1 MRINYKLKA
10 NIMIKNYII
19 ALVSILFCQINY
31 GQSNYAVTSI
41 PYQQFT
47 TTLPVQGTQDDIN
60 SNIIPLPF
68 NFDFYGVSYNQIV
81 VSTNGYIDF
90 RTTTANQFSQWFF
103 TQTVPDVNF
112 PVKNAILG
120 CYHDLYNNNT
130 QGFITYGVYGTA
142 PYRKF
147 VVVFNNNELYSCSNA
162 HSTFQM
168 ILYESQSIID
178 IQLIDKQLCAAWNN
192 GKAVTGLIN
201 LAGNLGIAAP
211 NRNTGSWT
219 AFHEGWRFSR
229 PGYTSGDYQFV
240 KCDGNSDGI
249 EEFNLQV
256 VRNALA
262 PNANPGLTFYSSLAD
277 MQTQANPITGLTY
290 TNMTNPQTIYTM
302 MNGMVKSVVLKVINC
317 AVDYDNDN
325 VATGSEDPSNDT
337 NLAND
342 DTDMDGLPNYLD
354 NDDDGDLVLTS
365 VEYVFTNK
373 NALSVLIDTDN
384 DGKPNYL
391 DNDDDGDGILTFNE
405 DSNGNGNP
413 ADDDINGNGVPDYLD
428 PSNLLGTNT
437 NSLENS
443 IKLYPNPVVDILQI
457 SNTSSEIISNVS
469 IYSVSGALI
478 KEETSI
484 DTIESISV
492 SNLQSGLYFVKIQVN
507 GQVKNF
513 KFIKK

>member
-1 MRINYKLKA
+1 
-10 NIMIKNYII
+10 MIKNYIL
-19 ALVSILFCQINY
+19 ALATILFCQFST
-31 GQSNYAVTSI
+31 GQSNYSVI
-41 PYQQFT
+41 PIPFQQFT
-47 TTLPVQGTQDDIN
+47 ATLPVQGTLDDIN

-90 RTTTANQFSQWFF
+90 RTSTANQFSPWFF
-103 TQTVPDVNF
+103 AQSVPDANF
-112 PVKNAILG
+112 PVKNSILG

-130 QGFITYGVYGTA
+130 QGFITYGIYGTA

-178 IQLIDKQLCAAWNN
+178 VQLIDKQLCSVWNN

-201 LAGNLGIAAP
+201 LAGNVGITAP
-211 NRNTGSWT
+211 GRNTGTWT

-256 VRNALA
+256 VQNDLA
-262 PNANPGLTFYSSLAD
+262 PNANPGLTFYTSLAD
-277 MQTQANPITGLTY
+277 MQTQSNPISGLNY
-290 TNMTNPQTIYTM
+290 TNITTTQTIYTM
-302 MNGMVKSVVLKVINC
+302 INGMVKSVVLNVIDC
-317 AVDYDNDN
+317 AVDYDTDS
-325 VATGSEDPSNDT
+325 VATNIEDANNDT

-342 DTDMDGLPNYLD
+342 DTDIDGLPNYLD

-365 VEYVFTNK
+365 VEYVFTTK
-373 NALSVLIDTDN
+373 NALILMDTDN

-405 DSNGNGNP
+405 DFNGNGNP
-413 ADDDINGNGVPDYLD
+413 ADDDVNANGIPDYLD
-428 PSNLLGTNT
+428 SSNILTTVT

-443 IKLYPNPVVDILQI
+443 IKLYPNPVVDVLHIAT
-457 SNTSSEIISNVS
+457 TSSEIISNVS
-469 IYSVSGALI
+469 IYSISGALI
-478 KEETSI
+478 QEKTSV
-484 DTIESISV
+484 DGIESISV
-492 SNLQSGLYFVKIQVN
+492 SDLQSGLYFVKIKVN
-507 GQVKNF
+507 EQLKNF